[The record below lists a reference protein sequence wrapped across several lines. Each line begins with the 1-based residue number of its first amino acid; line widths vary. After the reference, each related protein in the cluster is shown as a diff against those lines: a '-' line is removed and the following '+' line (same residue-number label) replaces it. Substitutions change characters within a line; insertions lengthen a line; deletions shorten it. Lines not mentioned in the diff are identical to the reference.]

1 MPKLT
6 NLSRS
11 IEGKVALITGAGSGM
26 GRATAFVFAEAGA
39 KVVVS
44 DVNEKQI
51 DEVANEII
59 SSKGTCLKQALDV
72 TNQENINEA
81 VSNTIKKFG
90 QLDILVNNA
99 GISIP
104 TTIDD
109 ENFEESWDKTFDVLL
124 KGQVNLIR
132 AALPFIRKSYCGRI
146 VNISSTEGM
155 GATPRISPY
164 TSAKH
169 GVIGLTRSLA
179 AELGAEGITVNCICP
194 GPINTAMTA
203 AIPDEDKQ
211 IYARRRVPLKRYGE
225 PEEVAHMTLSLC
237 LPAASFVN
245 GAVLPVDGGLSIKLS
260 LIHI

>member
-1 MPKLT
+1 MTKLT
-6 NLSRS
+6 KLSRS
-11 IEGKVALITGAGSGM
+11 VEGKVALITGSGSGM
-26 GRATAFVFAEAGA
+26 GRATSYVFAEAGA

-44 DVNEKQI
+44 DINKKQI
-51 DEVANEII
+51 EEVSSEIN
-59 SSKGTCLKQALDV
+59 SSNGTCLKQILDV
-72 TNQENINEA
+72 TNQENINEVIA
-81 VSNTIKKFG
+81 NVIKEFG
-90 QLDILVNNA
+90 QLDILINNA

-109 ENFEESWDKTFDVLL
+109 ENYEESWDRTFNVLL

-132 AALPFIRKSYCGRI
+132 AALPFIRESECGRI
-146 VNISSTEGM
+146 VNISSTEGL

-179 AELGAEGITVNCICP
+179 VELGSQGITVNCICP

-203 AIPDEDKQ
+203 AIPIEDKQ

-245 GAVLPVDGGLSIKLS
+245 GAVLPVDGGLSIKRA
-260 LIHI
+260 

>member
-1 MPKLT
+1 MTKLT
-6 NLSRS
+6 KLSRS
-11 IEGKVALITGAGSGM
+11 VEGKVALITGSGSGM
-26 GRATAFVFAEAGA
+26 GRATSYVFAEAGA

-44 DVNEKQI
+44 DINEKQI
-51 DEVANEII
+51 EEVSSEIN
-59 SSKGTCLKQALDV
+59 SSSGTCLKQILDV
-72 TNQENINEA
+72 TNQENIKEVIANVIEE
-81 VSNTIKKFG
+81 FG
-90 QLDILVNNA
+90 QLDILINNA

-109 ENFEESWDKTFDVLL
+109 ENYEESWDRTFDVLL

-132 AALPFIRKSYCGRI
+132 AALPFIRESDCGRI
-146 VNISSTEGM
+146 VNISSTEGL

-164 TSAKH
+164 TSAKL

-179 AELGAEGITVNCICP
+179 AELGSQGITVNCICP

-203 AIPDEDKQ
+203 AIPIEDKQ

-245 GAVLPVDGGLSIKLS
+245 GAVLPVDGGLSIKRA
-260 LIHI
+260 

>member
-1 MPKLT
+1 MTKLT
-6 NLSRS
+6 KLSRS
-11 IEGKVALITGAGSGM
+11 VEGKVALITGSGSGM
-26 GRATAFVFAEAGA
+26 GRATSYVFAEAGA

-44 DVNEKQI
+44 DINEKQI
-51 DEVANEII
+51 EEVSSEIN
-59 SSKGTCLKQALDV
+59 SSSGTCLKQILDV
-72 TNQENINEA
+72 TNQENIKEA
-81 VSNTIKKFG
+81 IANVIEEFG
-90 QLDILVNNA
+90 QLDILINNA

-109 ENFEESWDKTFDVLL
+109 ENYEESWDRTFDVLL

-132 AALPFIRKSYCGRI
+132 AALPFIRESNCGRI
-146 VNISSTEGM
+146 VNISSTEGL

-179 AELGAEGITVNCICP
+179 AELGSQGITVNCICP
-194 GPINTAMTA
+194 GPINTAMTE
-203 AIPDEDKQ
+203 AIPIEDKQ

-245 GAVLPVDGGLSIKLS
+245 GAVLPVDGGLSIKRA
-260 LIHI
+260 

>member
-1 MPKLT
+1 MTKLT
-6 NLSRS
+6 KLSRS
-11 IEGKVALITGAGSGM
+11 VEGKVALITGSGSGM
-26 GRATAFVFAEAGA
+26 GRATSYVFAEAGA

-44 DVNEKQI
+44 DINEKQI
-51 DEVANEII
+51 EEVSSEIN
-59 SSKGTCLKQALDV
+59 SSSGTCLKQILDV
-72 TNQENINEA
+72 TNQENIKVVIANVIEE
-81 VSNTIKKFG
+81 FG
-90 QLDILVNNA
+90 QLDMLINNA

-109 ENFEESWDKTFDVLL
+109 ENYEESWDQTFDVLL

-132 AALPFIRKSYCGRI
+132 AALPFIRESDCGRI
-146 VNISSTEGM
+146 VNISSTEGL

-179 AELGAEGITVNCICP
+179 AELGSQGITVNCICP

-203 AIPDEDKQ
+203 AIPIEDKQ

-245 GAVLPVDGGLSIKLS
+245 GAVLPVDGGLSIKRA
-260 LIHI
+260 

>member
-1 MPKLT
+1 MTKLT
-6 NLSRS
+6 KLSRS
-11 IEGKVALITGAGSGM
+11 VEGKVALITGSGSGM
-26 GRATAFVFAEAGA
+26 GRATSFVFAEAGA

-44 DVNEKQI
+44 DINEKQI
-51 DEVANEII
+51 EEVSSEIN
-59 SSKGTCLKQALDV
+59 SSSGTCLKQILDV
-72 TNQENINEA
+72 TNQENIKEVIANVIEE
-81 VSNTIKKFG
+81 FG
-90 QLDILVNNA
+90 QLDILINNA

-109 ENFEESWDKTFDVLL
+109 ENYEASWDRTFDVLL

-132 AALPFIRKSYCGRI
+132 AALPFIRESDCGRI
-146 VNISSTEGM
+146 VNISSTEGL

-179 AELGAEGITVNCICP
+179 AELGSQGITVNCICP

-203 AIPDEDKQ
+203 AIPIEDKQ

-245 GAVLPVDGGLSIKLS
+245 GAVLPVDGGLSIKRA
-260 LIHI
+260 

>member
-1 MPKLT
+1 MTKLT
-6 NLSRS
+6 KLSRS
-11 IEGKVALITGAGSGM
+11 VEGKVALITGSGSGM
-26 GRATAFVFAEAGA
+26 GRATSYVFAEAGA

-44 DVNEKQI
+44 DINEKQI
-51 DEVANEII
+51 EEV
-59 SSKGTCLKQALDV
+59 SSDINSSNGTCLKQILDV
-72 TNQENINEA
+72 TNQKNINEVIA
-81 VSNTIKKFG
+81 NVIKEFG
-90 QLDILVNNA
+90 QLDILINNA

-109 ENFEESWDKTFDVLL
+109 ENYEESWDRTFDVLL

-132 AALPFIRKSYCGRI
+132 AALPFIRESDCGRI
-146 VNISSTEGM
+146 VNISSTEGL

-179 AELGAEGITVNCICP
+179 AELGSQGITVNCICP

-203 AIPDEDKQ
+203 AIPIEDKQ

-245 GAVLPVDGGLSIKLS
+245 GAVLPVDGGLSIKRA
-260 LIHI
+260 

>member
-1 MPKLT
+1 MTKLT
-6 NLSRS
+6 KLSIS
-11 IEGKVALITGAGSGM
+11 VVGKVALITGSGSGM
-26 GRATAFVFAEAGA
+26 GRATSYVFAEAGA

-44 DVNEKQI
+44 DINEKQI
-51 DEVANEII
+51 EEVSSEIN
-59 SSKGTCLKQALDV
+59 SSSGTCLKQILDV
-72 TNQENINEA
+72 TNQENIKVVIANVIEE
-81 VSNTIKKFG
+81 FG
-90 QLDILVNNA
+90 QLDILINNA

-109 ENFEESWDKTFDVLL
+109 ENYEESWDRTFDVLL

-132 AALPFIRKSYCGRI
+132 AALPFIRESDCGRI
-146 VNISSTEGM
+146 VNISSTEGL

-179 AELGAEGITVNCICP
+179 AELGSQGITVNCICP

-203 AIPDEDKQ
+203 AIHIKDKQ

-245 GAVLPVDGGLSIKLS
+245 GAVLPVDGGLSIKRA
-260 LIHI
+260 

>member
-1 MPKLT
+1 MAKLT
-6 NLSRS
+6 KLSRS
-11 IEGKVALITGAGSGM
+11 VEGKVALITGAGNGM

-44 DVNEKQI
+44 DINEKQI
-51 DEVANEII
+51 DEVAKEIG
-59 SSKGTCLKQALDV
+59 SSEGTCLKQVLDV

-81 VSNTIKKFG
+81 VTNVIKEFG

-109 ENFEESWDKTFDVLL
+109 ENYEESWDKTFDVLL

-132 AALPFIRKSYCGRI
+132 AALPFIRESDCARI

-179 AELGAEGITVNCICP
+179 AELGSQGITVNCICP
-194 GPINTAMTA
+194 GPINTTMTA
-203 AIPDEDKQ
+203 AIPTEDKQ

-225 PEEVAHMTLSLC
+225 PEEVAHITLSLC

-245 GAVLPVDGGLSIKLS
+245 GAVLPVDGGLSIKRA
-260 LIHI
+260 

>member
-1 MPKLT
+1 MTKLT

-11 IEGKVALITGAGSGM
+11 VEGKVALITGSGSGM
-26 GRATAFVFAEAGA
+26 GRATSYVFAEAGA

-44 DVNEKQI
+44 DINEKQI
-51 DEVANEII
+51 EEVSSEIN
-59 SSKGTCLKQALDV
+59 SSSGTCLKQILDV
-72 TNQENINEA
+72 TNQENIKEVIANVIEE
-81 VSNTIKKFG
+81 FG
-90 QLDILVNNA
+90 QLDILINNA

-109 ENFEESWDKTFDVLL
+109 ENYEASWDRTFDVLL

-132 AALPFIRKSYCGRI
+132 AALPFIRESDCGRI
-146 VNISSTEGM
+146 VNISSTEGL

-179 AELGAEGITVNCICP
+179 AELGSQGITVNCICP

-203 AIPDEDKQ
+203 AIPIEDKQ

-245 GAVLPVDGGLSIKLS
+245 GAVLPVDGGLSIKRA
-260 LIHI
+260 

>member
-1 MPKLT
+1 MTKLT
-6 NLSRS
+6 KLSRS
-11 IEGKVALITGAGSGM
+11 VEGKVALITGSGSGM
-26 GRATAFVFAEAGA
+26 GRATSYVFAEAGA

-44 DVNEKQI
+44 DINEKQI
-51 DEVANEII
+51 EEVSSEIN
-59 SSKGTCLKQALDV
+59 SSNGTCLKQILDV
-72 TNQENINEA
+72 TNQENINEVIA
-81 VSNTIKKFG
+81 NVIKEFG
-90 QLDILVNNA
+90 QLDILINNA

-109 ENFEESWDKTFDVLL
+109 ENYEENWDRTFDVLL

-132 AALPFIRKSYCGRI
+132 AALPFIRESDCGRI
-146 VNISSTEGM
+146 VNISSTEGL

-179 AELGAEGITVNCICP
+179 AELGSQGITVNCICP

-203 AIPDEDKQ
+203 AIPIADKQ

-245 GAVLPVDGGLSIKLS
+245 GAVLPVDGGLSIKRA
-260 LIHI
+260 

>member
-1 MPKLT
+1 MTKLT
-6 NLSRS
+6 KLSRS
-11 IEGKVALITGAGSGM
+11 VEGKVALITGSGSGM
-26 GRATAFVFAEAGA
+26 GRATSYVFAEAGA

-44 DVNEKQI
+44 DINEKQI
-51 DEVANEII
+51 EEVSSEIN
-59 SSKGTCLKQALDV
+59 SSSGTCLKQILDV
-72 TNQENINEA
+72 TNQENI
-81 VSNTIKKFG
+81 KKVIANVIEEFG
-90 QLDILVNNA
+90 QLDILINNA

-109 ENFEESWDKTFDVLL
+109 ENYEASWDRTFDVLL

-132 AALPFIRKSYCGRI
+132 AALPFIRESDCGRI
-146 VNISSTEGM
+146 VNISSTEGL

-179 AELGAEGITVNCICP
+179 AELGSQGITVNCICP

-203 AIPDEDKQ
+203 AIPIEDKQ

-245 GAVLPVDGGLSIKLS
+245 GAVLPVDGGLSIKRA
-260 LIHI
+260 

>member
-1 MPKLT
+1 MTKLT
-6 NLSRS
+6 KLSRS
-11 IEGKVALITGAGSGM
+11 VEGKVALITGSGSGM
-26 GRATAFVFAEAGA
+26 GRATSYVFAEAGA

-44 DVNEKQI
+44 DINKKQI
-51 DEVANEII
+51 EEVSSEIN
-59 SSKGTCLKQALDV
+59 SSDGTCLKQILDV
-72 TNQENINEA
+72 TNQENINEVIA
-81 VSNTIKKFG
+81 NVIKEFG
-90 QLDILVNNA
+90 QLDILINNA

-109 ENFEESWDKTFDVLL
+109 ENYEESWDRTFNVLL

-132 AALPFIRKSYCGRI
+132 AALPFIRESDCGRI
-146 VNISSTEGM
+146 VNISSTEGL

-179 AELGAEGITVNCICP
+179 VELGSQGITVNCICP

-203 AIPDEDKQ
+203 AIPIEDKQ

-245 GAVLPVDGGLSIKLS
+245 GAVLPVDGGLSIKRA
-260 LIHI
+260 

>member
-1 MPKLT
+1 MTKLT
-6 NLSRS
+6 KLSRS
-11 IEGKVALITGAGSGM
+11 VKGKVALITGSGSGM
-26 GRATAFVFAEAGA
+26 GRATSYVFAEAGA

-44 DVNEKQI
+44 DINEKQI
-51 DEVANEII
+51 EEVSSEIN
-59 SSKGTCLKQALDV
+59 SSSGTCLKQILDV
-72 TNQENINEA
+72 TNQENIKEVIANVIEE
-81 VSNTIKKFG
+81 FG
-90 QLDILVNNA
+90 QLDILINNA

-109 ENFEESWDKTFDVLL
+109 ENYEESWDRTFDVLL

-132 AALPFIRKSYCGRI
+132 AALPFIRESDCGRI
-146 VNISSTEGM
+146 VNISSTEGL

-179 AELGAEGITVNCICP
+179 VELGSQGITVNCICP

-203 AIPDEDKQ
+203 AIPIEDKQ

-245 GAVLPVDGGLSIKLS
+245 GAVLPVDGGLSIKRA
-260 LIHI
+260 

>member
-1 MPKLT
+1 MTKLT
-6 NLSRS
+6 KLSRS
-11 IEGKVALITGAGSGM
+11 VQGKVALITGSGSGM
-26 GRATAFVFAEAGA
+26 GRATSYVFAEAGA

-44 DVNEKQI
+44 DINEKQI
-51 DEVANEII
+51 EEVSSEIN
-59 SSKGTCLKQALDV
+59 SSSGTCLKQILDV
-72 TNQENINEA
+72 TNQENIKEVIANVIEE
-81 VSNTIKKFG
+81 FG
-90 QLDILVNNA
+90 QLDILINNA

-109 ENFEESWDKTFDVLL
+109 ENYEQSWDRTFDVLL

-132 AALPFIRKSYCGRI
+132 AALPFIRESDCGRI
-146 VNISSTEGM
+146 VNISSTEGL

-169 GVIGLTRSLA
+169 GVIGLTRSLD
-179 AELGAEGITVNCICP
+179 AELGSQGITVNCVCP

-203 AIPDEDKQ
+203 AIPIEDKQ

-245 GAVLPVDGGLSIKLS
+245 GAVLPVDGGLSIKRA
-260 LIHI
+260 

>member
-1 MPKLT
+1 MTKLT
-6 NLSRS
+6 KLSRS
-11 IEGKVALITGAGSGM
+11 VEGKVALITGSGSGM
-26 GRATAFVFAEAGA
+26 GRATSYVFAEAGA

-44 DVNEKQI
+44 DINEKQI
-51 DEVANEII
+51 EEVSSEIN
-59 SSKGTCLKQALDV
+59 SSNGTCLKQILDV
-72 TNQENINEA
+72 TNQENINEVIA
-81 VSNTIKKFG
+81 NVIKEFG
-90 QLDILVNNA
+90 QLDILINNA

-109 ENFEESWDKTFDVLL
+109 ENYEESWDRTFNVLL

-132 AALPFIRKSYCGRI
+132 AALPFIRESNCGRI
-146 VNISSTEGM
+146 VNISSTEGL

-179 AELGAEGITVNCICP
+179 VELGSQGITVNCICP

-203 AIPDEDKQ
+203 AIPIEDKQ

-245 GAVLPVDGGLSIKLS
+245 GAVLPVDGGLSIKRA
-260 LIHI
+260 

>member
-1 MPKLT
+1 MTKLT
-6 NLSRS
+6 KLSRS
-11 IEGKVALITGAGSGM
+11 VEGKVALITGSGSGM
-26 GRATAFVFAEAGA
+26 GRATSYVFAEAGA

-44 DVNEKQI
+44 DINEKQI
-51 DEVANEII
+51 EEVSSEIN
-59 SSKGTCLKQALDV
+59 SSSGTCLKQILDV
-72 TNQENINEA
+72 TNQENINEVIA
-81 VSNTIKKFG
+81 NVIEEFG
-90 QLDILVNNA
+90 QLDILINNA

-109 ENFEESWDKTFDVLL
+109 ENYEENWDRTFDVLL

-132 AALPFIRKSYCGRI
+132 AALPFIRESDCGRI
-146 VNISSTEGM
+146 VNISSTEGL

-179 AELGAEGITVNCICP
+179 AELGSQGITVNCICP

-203 AIPDEDKQ
+203 AIPIEDKQ

-245 GAVLPVDGGLSIKLS
+245 GAVLPVDGGLSIKRA
-260 LIHI
+260 

>member
-1 MPKLT
+1 MTKLT

-11 IEGKVALITGAGSGM
+11 IEGKVALITGSGSGM

-59 SSKGTCLKQALDV
+59 SSKGTCLKQVLDV
-72 TNQENINEA
+72 TNQENINEV
-81 VSNTIKKFG
+81 VSNTIKEFG

-203 AIPDEDKQ
+203 AIPEEDKQ

-245 GAVLPVDGGLSIKLS
+245 GAVLPVDGGLSIKRA
-260 LIHI
+260 

>member
-1 MPKLT
+1 MTKLT
-6 NLSRS
+6 KLSRS
-11 IEGKVALITGAGSGM
+11 VEGKVALITGSGSGM
-26 GRATAFVFAEAGA
+26 GRATSYVFAEAGA

-44 DVNEKQI
+44 DINKKQI
-51 DEVANEII
+51 EEVSSEIN
-59 SSKGTCLKQALDV
+59 SSNGTCLKQILDV
-72 TNQENINEA
+72 TNQENINEVIA
-81 VSNTIKKFG
+81 NVIKEFG
-90 QLDILVNNA
+90 QLDILINNA

-109 ENFEESWDKTFDVLL
+109 ENYEESWDRTFNVLL

-132 AALPFIRKSYCGRI
+132 AALPFIRESNCGRI
-146 VNISSTEGM
+146 VNISSTEGL

-179 AELGAEGITVNCICP
+179 VELGSQGITVNCICP

-203 AIPDEDKQ
+203 AIPIEDKQ

-245 GAVLPVDGGLSIKLS
+245 GAVLPVDGGLSIKRA
-260 LIHI
+260 

>member
-1 MPKLT
+1 MTKLT
-6 NLSRS
+6 KLSRS
-11 IEGKVALITGAGSGM
+11 VEGKVALITGSGSGM
-26 GRATAFVFAEAGA
+26 GRATSYVFAEAGA

-44 DVNEKQI
+44 DINEKKI
-51 DEVANEII
+51 EEVSSEIN
-59 SSKGTCLKQALDV
+59 SSSGTCLKQILDV
-72 TNQENINEA
+72 TNQENIKVVIANVIEE
-81 VSNTIKKFG
+81 FG
-90 QLDILVNNA
+90 QLDMLINNA

-109 ENFEESWDKTFDVLL
+109 ENYEESWDRTFDVLL

-132 AALPFIRKSYCGRI
+132 AALPFIRESDCGRI
-146 VNISSTEGM
+146 VNISSTEGL

-179 AELGAEGITVNCICP
+179 AELGSQGITVNCICP

-203 AIPDEDKQ
+203 AIPIEDKQ

-245 GAVLPVDGGLSIKLS
+245 GAVLPVDGGLSIKRA
-260 LIHI
+260 

>member
-1 MPKLT
+1 MTKLT
-6 NLSRS
+6 KLSRS
-11 IEGKVALITGAGSGM
+11 VEGKVALITGSGSGM
-26 GRATAFVFAEAGA
+26 GRATSFVFAEAGA

-44 DVNEKQI
+44 DINEKQI
-51 DEVANEII
+51 EEVSSEIN
-59 SSKGTCLKQALDV
+59 SSSGTCLKQILDV
-72 TNQENINEA
+72 TIQENIKEVIA
-81 VSNTIKKFG
+81 IVIEEFG
-90 QLDILVNNA
+90 QLDMLINNA

-109 ENFEESWDKTFDVLL
+109 ENYEESWDRTFDVLL

-132 AALPFIRKSYCGRI
+132 AALPFIRESDCGRI
-146 VNISSTEGM
+146 VNISSTEGL

-179 AELGAEGITVNCICP
+179 AELGSQGLTVNCICP

-203 AIPDEDKQ
+203 AIPIEDKQ

-245 GAVLPVDGGLSIKLS
+245 GAVLPVDGGLSIKRA
-260 LIHI
+260 

>member
-1 MPKLT
+1 MTKLT
-6 NLSRS
+6 KLSRS
-11 IEGKVALITGAGSGM
+11 VEGKVALITGSGSGM
-26 GRATAFVFAEAGA
+26 GRATSYVFAEAGA

-44 DVNEKQI
+44 DINEKQI
-51 DEVANEII
+51 EEVSSEIN
-59 SSKGTCLKQALDV
+59 SSNGTCLKQILDV
-72 TNQENINEA
+72 TNQENINEVIA
-81 VSNTIKKFG
+81 NVIKEFG
-90 QLDILVNNA
+90 QLDILINNA

-109 ENFEESWDKTFDVLL
+109 ENYEENWDRTFDVLL

-132 AALPFIRKSYCGRI
+132 AALPFIRESDCGRI
-146 VNISSTEGM
+146 VNISSTEGL

-179 AELGAEGITVNCICP
+179 AELGSQGITVNCICP

-203 AIPDEDKQ
+203 AIPIEDKQ

-245 GAVLPVDGGLSIKLS
+245 GAVLPVDGGLSIKRA
-260 LIHI
+260 

>member
-1 MPKLT
+1 MAKLT
-6 NLSRS
+6 KLSRS
-11 IEGKVALITGAGSGM
+11 VEGKVALITGAGSGM

-44 DVNEKQI
+44 DINEKQI
-51 DEVANEII
+51 NEVAKEID
-59 SSKGTCLKQALDV
+59 SSEGACLKQVLDV

-81 VSNTIKKFG
+81 ITNIIKGFG

-109 ENFEESWDKTFDVLL
+109 ENYEESWDKTFDVLL

-132 AALPFIRKSYCGRI
+132 AALPLIRQSDCGRI

-179 AELGAEGITVNCICP
+179 AELGSQGITVNCICP
-194 GPINTAMTA
+194 GPINTAMTE
-203 AIPDEDKQ
+203 AIPTEDKQ

-245 GAVLPVDGGLSIKLS
+245 GAVLPVDGGLSIKRA
-260 LIHI
+260 

>member
-1 MPKLT
+1 MTKLT
-6 NLSRS
+6 KLSRS
-11 IEGKVALITGAGSGM
+11 VEGKVALITGSGSGM
-26 GRATAFVFAEAGA
+26 GRATSYVFAEAGA

-44 DVNEKQI
+44 DINEKQI
-51 DEVANEII
+51 EEVSSEIN
-59 SSKGTCLKQALDV
+59 SSNGTCLKQILDV
-72 TNQENINEA
+72 TNQENINEVIA
-81 VSNTIKKFG
+81 NVIKEFG
-90 QLDILVNNA
+90 QLDILINNA

-104 TTIDD
+104 TTNDD
-109 ENFEESWDKTFDVLL
+109 ENYEENWDRTFDVLL

-132 AALPFIRKSYCGRI
+132 AALPFIRESDCGRI
-146 VNISSTEGM
+146 VNISSTEGL

-179 AELGAEGITVNCICP
+179 AELGSQGITVNCICP

-203 AIPDEDKQ
+203 AIPIEDKQ

-245 GAVLPVDGGLSIKLS
+245 GAVLPVDGGLSIKRA
-260 LIHI
+260 

>member
-1 MPKLT
+1 MDKLT
-6 NLSRS
+6 KLSRS
-11 IEGKVALITGAGSGM
+11 VEGKVALITGAGSGM

-44 DVNEKQI
+44 DINEKQI
-51 DEVANEII
+51 NEVTKEID
-59 SSKGTCLKQALDV
+59 SSGEACLKQVLDV

-81 VSNTIKKFG
+81 VTNVIKGFG

-109 ENFEESWDKTFDVLL
+109 ENYEESWDKTFDVLL

-132 AALPFIRKSYCGRI
+132 AALPLIRQSDCGRI

-179 AELGAEGITVNCICP
+179 AELGSQGITVNCICP

-203 AIPDEDKQ
+203 AIPTEDKQ

-245 GAVLPVDGGLSIKLS
+245 GAVLPVDGGLSIKRA
-260 LIHI
+260 

>member
-1 MPKLT
+1 MTKLT
-6 NLSRS
+6 KLSRS
-11 IEGKVALITGAGSGM
+11 VEGKVALITGSGSGM
-26 GRATAFVFAEAGA
+26 GRATSYVFAEAGA

-44 DVNEKQI
+44 DINEKQI
-51 DEVANEII
+51 EEVSSEIN
-59 SSKGTCLKQALDV
+59 SSNGTCLKQILDV
-72 TNQENINEA
+72 TNQENIKEA
-81 VSNTIKKFG
+81 IANVIEEFG
-90 QLDILVNNA
+90 QLDILINNA

-109 ENFEESWDKTFDVLL
+109 ENYEENWDRTFDVLL

-132 AALPFIRKSYCGRI
+132 AALPFIRESDCGRI
-146 VNISSTEGM
+146 VNISSTEGL

-179 AELGAEGITVNCICP
+179 AELGSQGITVNCICP

-203 AIPDEDKQ
+203 AIPIEDKQ

-245 GAVLPVDGGLSIKLS
+245 GAVLPVDGGLSIKRA
-260 LIHI
+260 

>member
-1 MPKLT
+1 MTKLT
-6 NLSRS
+6 KLSRS
-11 IEGKVALITGAGSGM
+11 VEGKVALITGSGSGM
-26 GRATAFVFAEAGA
+26 GRATSYVFAEAGA

-44 DVNEKQI
+44 DINEKQI
-51 DEVANEII
+51 EEVSSEIN
-59 SSKGTCLKQALDV
+59 SSSGTCLKQILDV
-72 TNQENINEA
+72 TNQENIKEVIANVIEE
-81 VSNTIKKFG
+81 FG
-90 QLDILVNNA
+90 QLDILINNA

-109 ENFEESWDKTFDVLL
+109 ENYEESWDRTFNVLL

-132 AALPFIRKSYCGRI
+132 AALPFIRESDCGRI
-146 VNISSTEGM
+146 VNISSTEGL

-179 AELGAEGITVNCICP
+179 VELGSQGITVNCICP

-203 AIPDEDKQ
+203 AIPIEDKQ

-245 GAVLPVDGGLSIKLS
+245 GAVLPVDGGLSIKRA
-260 LIHI
+260 

>member
-1 MPKLT
+1 MTKLT
-6 NLSRS
+6 KLSRS
-11 IEGKVALITGAGSGM
+11 VEGKVALITGSGSGM
-26 GRATAFVFAEAGA
+26 GRATSYVFAEAGA

-44 DVNEKQI
+44 DINEKQI
-51 DEVANEII
+51 EEVSSEIN
-59 SSKGTCLKQALDV
+59 SSNGTCLKQILDV
-72 TNQENINEA
+72 TNQENINEVIA
-81 VSNTIKKFG
+81 KVIKEFG
-90 QLDILVNNA
+90 QLDILINNA

-104 TTIDD
+104 PTIDD
-109 ENFEESWDKTFDVLL
+109 ENYEENWDRTFDVLL

-132 AALPFIRKSYCGRI
+132 AALPFIRESDCGRI
-146 VNISSTEGM
+146 VNISSTEGL

-179 AELGAEGITVNCICP
+179 AELGSQGITVNCICP

-203 AIPDEDKQ
+203 AIPIEDKQ

-245 GAVLPVDGGLSIKLS
+245 GAVLPVDGGLSIKRA
-260 LIHI
+260 

>member
-1 MPKLT
+1 MTKLT
-6 NLSRS
+6 KLSRS
-11 IEGKVALITGAGSGM
+11 VEGKVALITGSGSGM
-26 GRATAFVFAEAGA
+26 GRATSYVFAEAGA

-44 DVNEKQI
+44 DINKKQI
-51 DEVANEII
+51 EEVSSEIN
-59 SSKGTCLKQALDV
+59 SSNGTCLKQILDV
-72 TNQENINEA
+72 TNQENIKEA
-81 VSNTIKKFG
+81 IANVIEEFG
-90 QLDILVNNA
+90 QLDILINNA

-109 ENFEESWDKTFDVLL
+109 ENYEESWDRTFNVLL

-132 AALPFIRKSYCGRI
+132 AALPFIRESDCGRI
-146 VNISSTEGM
+146 VNISSTEGL

-179 AELGAEGITVNCICP
+179 VELGSQGITVNCICP

-203 AIPDEDKQ
+203 AIPIEDKQ

-245 GAVLPVDGGLSIKLS
+245 GAVLPVDGGLSIKRA
-260 LIHI
+260 

>member
-1 MPKLT
+1 MTKLT
-6 NLSRS
+6 KLSRS
-11 IEGKVALITGAGSGM
+11 VEGKVALITGSGSGM
-26 GRATAFVFAEAGA
+26 GRATSYVFAEAGA

-44 DVNEKQI
+44 DINEKQI
-51 DEVANEII
+51 EEV
-59 SSKGTCLKQALDV
+59 SSDINSSNGTCLKQILDV
-72 TNQENINEA
+72 TNQKNINEVIA
-81 VSNTIKKFG
+81 NVIKEFG
-90 QLDILVNNA
+90 QLDILINNA

-109 ENFEESWDKTFDVLL
+109 ENYEENWDRTFDVLL

-132 AALPFIRKSYCGRI
+132 AALPFIRESDCGRI
-146 VNISSTEGM
+146 VNISSTEGL

-179 AELGAEGITVNCICP
+179 AELGSQGITVNCICP

-203 AIPDEDKQ
+203 AIPIEDKQ

-245 GAVLPVDGGLSIKLS
+245 GAVLPVDGGLSIKRA
-260 LIHI
+260 

>member
-1 MPKLT
+1 MTKLT
-6 NLSRS
+6 KLSRS
-11 IEGKVALITGAGSGM
+11 VEGKVALITGSGSGM
-26 GRATAFVFAEAGA
+26 GRATSYVFAEAGA

-44 DVNEKQI
+44 DINEKQI
-51 DEVANEII
+51 EEV
-59 SSKGTCLKQALDV
+59 SSESNSSSGTCLKQILDV
-72 TNQENINEA
+72 TNQENINEVIA
-81 VSNTIKKFG
+81 NVIEEFG
-90 QLDILVNNA
+90 QLDILINNA

-109 ENFEESWDKTFDVLL
+109 ENYEASWDRTFDVLL

-132 AALPFIRKSYCGRI
+132 AALPFIRESDCGRI
-146 VNISSTEGM
+146 VNISSTEGL

-179 AELGAEGITVNCICP
+179 AELGSQGITVNCICP

-203 AIPDEDKQ
+203 AIPIEDKQ

-245 GAVLPVDGGLSIKLS
+245 GAVLPVDGGLSIKRA
-260 LIHI
+260 

>member
-1 MPKLT
+1 MTKLT
-6 NLSRS
+6 KLSRS
-11 IEGKVALITGAGSGM
+11 VEGKVALITGSGSGM
-26 GRATAFVFAEAGA
+26 GRATSYVFAEAGA

-44 DVNEKQI
+44 DINEKQI
-51 DEVANEII
+51 EEVSSEIN
-59 SSKGTCLKQALDV
+59 SSNGTCLKQILDV
-72 TNQENINEA
+72 TNQENIKEVIANVIEE
-81 VSNTIKKFG
+81 FG
-90 QLDILVNNA
+90 QLDILINNA

-109 ENFEESWDKTFDVLL
+109 ENYEASWDRTFDVLL

-132 AALPFIRKSYCGRI
+132 AALPFIRESDCGRI
-146 VNISSTEGM
+146 VNISSTEGL

-179 AELGAEGITVNCICP
+179 AELGSQGITVNCICP

-203 AIPDEDKQ
+203 AIPIEDKQ

-245 GAVLPVDGGLSIKLS
+245 GAVLPVDGGLSIKRA
-260 LIHI
+260 

>member
-1 MPKLT
+1 MTKLT
-6 NLSRS
+6 KLSRS
-11 IEGKVALITGAGSGM
+11 IKGKVALITGSGSGM
-26 GRATAFVFAEAGA
+26 GRATSYVFAEAGA

-44 DVNEKQI
+44 DINEKQI
-51 DEVANEII
+51 DEVSSEIN
-59 SSKGTCLKQALDV
+59 SSNGTCLKQILDV
-72 TNQENINEA
+72 TNQKNIDEVIA
-81 VSNTIKKFG
+81 DVIKEFG
-90 QLDILVNNA
+90 QLDILINNA

-109 ENFEESWDKTFDVLL
+109 ENYEESWDRTFDVLL

-132 AALPFIRKSYCGRI
+132 ATLPYIRKSDCGRI
-146 VNISSTEGM
+146 VNISSTEGL

-179 AELGAEGITVNCICP
+179 AELGSQGITVNCICP

-203 AIPDEDKQ
+203 SIPIEDKQ

-245 GAVLPVDGGLSIKLS
+245 GAVLPVDGGLSIKRA
-260 LIHI
+260 

>member
-1 MPKLT
+1 MTKLT
-6 NLSRS
+6 KLSRS
-11 IEGKVALITGAGSGM
+11 VEGKVALITGSGSGM
-26 GRATAFVFAEAGA
+26 GRATSFVFAEAGA

-44 DVNEKQI
+44 DINEKQI
-51 DEVANEII
+51 EEVSSEIN
-59 SSKGTCLKQALDV
+59 SSSGTCLKQILDV
-72 TNQENINEA
+72 TNQENIKEVIAN
-81 VSNTIKKFG
+81 VIKEFG
-90 QLDILVNNA
+90 QLDILINNA

-109 ENFEESWDKTFDVLL
+109 ENYEESWDRTFDVLL

-132 AALPFIRKSYCGRI
+132 AALPFIRESDCGRI
-146 VNISSTEGM
+146 VNISSTEGL

-179 AELGAEGITVNCICP
+179 AELGSQGITVNCICP

-203 AIPDEDKQ
+203 AIPIEDKQ

-245 GAVLPVDGGLSIKLS
+245 GAVLPVDGGLSIKRA
-260 LIHI
+260 

>member
-1 MPKLT
+1 MTKLT
-6 NLSRS
+6 KLSRS
-11 IEGKVALITGAGSGM
+11 VEGKVALITGAGSGM

-51 DEVANEII
+51 DEVAKEIG
-59 SSKGTCLKQALDV
+59 SSEVTCLKQALDV
-72 TNQENINEA
+72 TNQKNINEA
-81 VSNTIKKFG
+81 VTNVIKEFG
-90 QLDILVNNA
+90 QLDILINNA

-109 ENFEESWDKTFDVLL
+109 ENYEESWDKTFDVLL

-132 AALPFIRKSYCGRI
+132 AALPFIRKSDCGRI

-194 GPINTAMTA
+194 GPINTAMTV
-203 AIPDEDKQ
+203 AIPKEDKQ

-245 GAVLPVDGGLSIKLS
+245 GAVLPVDGGLSIKRA
-260 LIHI
+260 

>member
-1 MPKLT
+1 MAKLT
-6 NLSRS
+6 KLSGS
-11 IEGKVALITGAGSGM
+11 VAGKVALITGAGSGM

-44 DVNEKQI
+44 DINEKQI
-51 DEVANEII
+51 DEVAKEID
-59 SSKGTCLKQALDV
+59 SSQGACLKQVLDV
-72 TNQENINEA
+72 TNQENINEGLTN
-81 VSNTIKKFG
+81 VIKEFG

-104 TTIDD
+104 ITIDD
-109 ENFEESWDKTFDVLL
+109 ENYEESWDKTFDVLL

-132 AALPFIRKSYCGRI
+132 AALPFIRKSDCARI

-179 AELGAEGITVNCICP
+179 AELGSQGITVNCICP

-203 AIPDEDKQ
+203 AIPTEDKQ

-245 GAVLPVDGGLSIKLS
+245 GAVLPVDGGLSIKRA
-260 LIHI
+260 

>member
-1 MPKLT
+1 MTKLT

-11 IEGKVALITGAGSGM
+11 IEGKVALITGSGSGM

-59 SSKGTCLKQALDV
+59 SSKGTCLKQVLDV
-72 TNQENINEA
+72 TNQENIKEA
-81 VSNTIKKFG
+81 VSNTIKEFG

-203 AIPDEDKQ
+203 AIPKEDKQ
-211 IYARRRVPLKRYGE
+211 IYSRRRVPLKRYGE

-245 GAVLPVDGGLSIKLS
+245 GAVLPVDGGLSIKRA
-260 LIHI
+260 

>member
-1 MPKLT
+1 MTKLT
-6 NLSRS
+6 KLSRS
-11 IEGKVALITGAGSGM
+11 VEGKVALITGSGSGM
-26 GRATAFVFAEAGA
+26 GRATSYVFAEAGA

-44 DVNEKQI
+44 DINEKQI
-51 DEVANEII
+51 EEV
-59 SSKGTCLKQALDV
+59 SSDINSSNGTCLKQILDV
-72 TNQENINEA
+72 TNQKNINEVIA
-81 VSNTIKKFG
+81 NVIKEFG
-90 QLDILVNNA
+90 QLDILINNA

-104 TTIDD
+104 TTIDE
-109 ENFEESWDKTFDVLL
+109 ENYEESWERTFDVLL

-132 AALPFIRKSYCGRI
+132 AALPFIRESDCGRI
-146 VNISSTEGM
+146 VNISSTEGL

-179 AELGAEGITVNCICP
+179 AELGSQGITVNCICP

-203 AIPDEDKQ
+203 AIPIEDKQ

-245 GAVLPVDGGLSIKLS
+245 GAVLPVDGGLSIKRA
-260 LIHI
+260 

>member
-1 MPKLT
+1 MTKLT
-6 NLSRS
+6 KLSRS
-11 IEGKVALITGAGSGM
+11 VEGKVALITGSGSGM
-26 GRATAFVFAEAGA
+26 GRATSYVFAEAGA

-44 DVNEKQI
+44 DINEKQI
-51 DEVANEII
+51 EEVSSEIN
-59 SSKGTCLKQALDV
+59 SSSGTCLKQILDV
-72 TNQENINEA
+72 TNQENIKEVIANIIEE
-81 VSNTIKKFG
+81 FG
-90 QLDILVNNA
+90 RLDILINNA

-109 ENFEESWDKTFDVLL
+109 ENYEESWDRTFDVLL

-132 AALPFIRKSYCGRI
+132 AALPFIRESDCGRI
-146 VNISSTEGM
+146 VNISSTEGL

-179 AELGAEGITVNCICP
+179 AELGSQGITVNCICP

-203 AIPDEDKQ
+203 AIPIEDKQ

-245 GAVLPVDGGLSIKLS
+245 GAVLPVDGGLSIKRA
-260 LIHI
+260 